1 MQLMLILNSLNLNN
15 FRPTAKISLV
25 TREEL
30 NGKFD
35 SACPRYI
42 SSQLVLPSGKV
53 INSNGIPKS
62 LNKDMLERILK
73 SFEST
78 SFTG

>member
-1 MQLMLILNSLNLNN
+1 MSLM
-15 FRPTAKISLV
+15 

-30 NGKFD
+30 SGRFD
-35 SACPRYI
+35 SACPQYV

-73 SFEST
+73 SFECSSST
-78 SFTG
+78 G